1 VSRPGYEGRRRAN
14 RRPVSSPSGAELNPI
29 RCERGEGAWSA
40 STTQRWDRRRHR
52 PTIHR
57 TAAGTREAERQFR
70 RIIGYRDLAKL
81 TTVIDR
87 ELDKP
92 TVPTPIEEAAIV
104 VTV

>member
-1 VSRPGYEGRRRAN
+1 MKSELGLP
-14 RRPVSSPSGAELNPI
+14 RPVPWSVALHA
-29 RCERGEGAWSA
+29 EGARSA